1 MKNHN
6 KLVGLLPLRLIADV
20 SDGLDDGLVGDVAF
34 EGGGTKMINS
44 MLRQSQVLMIIE
56 KNRHSSESLNGGFF
70 NINHKTYLCTITKRC
85 VLPLLVLMK

>member
-1 MKNHN
+1 
-6 KLVGLLPLRLIADV
+6 
-20 SDGLDDGLVGDVAF
+20 
-34 EGGGTKMINS
+34 MINS